1 MCINV
6 VAFRQWI
13 VGINSDTFPTSTFDT
28 GDSPGSRSC
37 HLTARER
44 CLSSNYIGSLAGL
57 RAHIDLVT
65 KTKVSILLS
74 ELNPSLPAHIIPLRT
89 ERICLAG
96 IVKSKR
102 NCLPLLLLLSLE
114 EQ

>member
-1 MCINV
+1 MCVNV

-13 VGINSDTFPTSTFDT
+13 VGIKTGTFLTPTFDT

-44 CLSSNYIGSLAGL
+44 CLNSNYIGSLAGL

-74 ELNPSLPAHIIPLRT
+74 EFHPSLPAHIIPL
-89 ERICLAG
+89 AD
-96 IVKSKR
+96 
-102 NCLPLLLLLSLE
+102 
-114 EQ
+114 